1 MPLLVHACV
10 ALPQFKICA
19 RTVAPCIPLAPQQPP
34 LCAVKHAASLRLSV
48 VCRCVPLLPR
58 PRCVA
63 PLSLTCSAARWCVAR
78 CLERMASSA
87 DASRCPRWKRL
98 FRIGL
103 AFSTM
108 GSLRHKVALLR
119 LARAAAQLEEGQR
132 PVLRGSV
139 ALPVS
144 KRAARLD
151 RESAEVIRLLDM
163 RIASLHRKLD
173 RRLTRGEAA
182 QARSM
187 ERERLHASAL
197 PPSSSQ
203 AAAVLLL
210 GA

>member
-1 MPLLVHACV
+1 
-10 ALPQFKICA
+10 
-19 RTVAPCIPLAPQQPP
+19 
-34 LCAVKHAASLRLSV
+34 
-48 VCRCVPLLPR
+48 
-58 PRCVA
+58 
-63 PLSLTCSAARWCVAR
+63 
-78 CLERMASSA
+78 MASSA

-108 GSLRHKVALLR
+108 GSLRHRVATVALLR
-119 LARAAAQLEEGQR
+119 LARAAAQLEESQR
-132 PVLRGSV
+132 PALRGSV

-144 KRAARLD
+144 RRSARLD

-187 ERERLHASAL
+187 ERERLHASAV

-203 AAAVLLL
+203 AAAVFHL